1 MHYQLKISPRFYKS
15 LDPQYLFGKQFLN
28 NTEKLVVPDDLIYRQ
43 FRVLN

>member
-1 MHYQLKISPRFYKS
+1 MALIRNISS
-15 LDPQYLFGKQFLN
+15 VNSFLI